1 MRIDAHIH
9 TLHADRGVDG
19 KLCPPLRP
27 RWVAGA
33 QSPEAYVK
41 ECRTRGIDQVLLLDP
56 PDVTFAVK
64 KIFGD
69 FILAAPQVDLDKVL
83 PRDIDELFKR
93 GACGIKF
100 ISPTRPYGDDAYLP
114 IYDAVRA
121 HQGLAVFHTG
131 YLVLGMFEPG
141 GLLARK
147 SIVDI
152 NHMRPST
159 LDRICRAFPDLNI
172 LMAHFGNPW
181 WEEAWK
187 MIASHKNMYADFSG
201 GTAYRR
207 AMSMWSEIFKPDGR
221 LDTAAIGKLCFASDA
236 SYCFQ
241 GVYGSEEHVAFY
253 ERFFDVLKVPAELQ
267 EQVNRGNMQRLTAQP
282 VGRG

>member
-9 TLHADRGVDG
+9 GMHADHDANG
-19 KLCPPLRP
+19 KLVPPLRP
-27 RWVAGA
+27 GWEAGP
-33 QSPEAYVK
+33 QSPADYIKGSHAIGVE
-41 ECRTRGIDQVLLLDP
+41 QVLVLDP
-56 PDVTFAVK
+56 PEVTFALK
-64 KIFGD
+64 KIFGNY
-69 FILAAPQVDLDKVL
+69 ILAAPQVDLDKVTGK
-83 PRDIDELFKR
+83 DIDDLFKR

-121 HQGLAVFHTG
+121 NRGLAVFHTG
-131 YLVLGMFEPG
+131 YLVIGFFEPG
-141 GLLARK
+141 CMLARK

-159 LDRICRAFPDLNI
+159 LDRIARALPDLHM

-187 MIASHKNMYADFSG
+187 MIASHKNIYADFSG

-207 AMSMWSEIFKPDGR
+207 SMDMWAQIFKPDGR
-221 LDTAAIGKLCFASDA
+221 LDTNAIGKLCFASDC

-241 GVYGSEEHVAFY
+241 GLYQSQEHIAFY
-253 ERFFDVLKVPAELQ
+253 EKFFDALKVPAELR
-267 EQVNRGNMQRLTAQP
+267 EKVNRGNMRMLSAQA
-282 VGRG
+282 